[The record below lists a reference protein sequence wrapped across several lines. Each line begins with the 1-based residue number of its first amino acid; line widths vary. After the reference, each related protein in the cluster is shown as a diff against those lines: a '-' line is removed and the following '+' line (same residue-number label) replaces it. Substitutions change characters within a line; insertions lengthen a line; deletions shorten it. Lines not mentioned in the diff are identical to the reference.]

1 MGASID
7 PFGTHGDQLTSQT
20 LLIRHVVWRPP
31 TQPAERERPRAS
43 SSLMKMMHGE
53 RRFARLFQ
61 RPEKLF
67 GLFDQKMLQLVDFG
81 QILSRFEHHFHLIG
95 LRPKAQLFPSE
106 WARGIFN

>member
-7 PFGTHGDQLTSQT
+7 PFGATHGDQLTSQT
-20 LLIRHVVWRPP
+20 LLIRHVVWRPS
-31 TQPAERERPRAS
+31 TQPASVSDRERQ

-67 GLFDQKMLQLVDFG
+67 GLFDQKCFNSLTLDKFCLDLN
-81 QILSRFEHHFHLIG
+81 I
-95 LRPKAQLFPSE
+95 
-106 WARGIFN
+106 IFI